1 MKKKLLI
8 SMLSLSLF
16 VTTAFGASCF
26 AYANTTDPEDN
37 APLVIAP
44 APSQSQVSQNTQT
57 TDDALE
63 IAALTAKDTAAK
75 AANKASTDKASA
87 KTGTVSKKTT
97 TAKAASKKKN
107 PTAKQVLKSIK
118 KSLGKSYTSDQ
129 KETKERMKTYWGL
142 NMKKVVSW
150 AAETNSNS
158 SLNSDCIIVLK
169 VKKGYAKKAAAK
181 LQKGYEQ
188 ILDYNRMYNM
198 DLQRVLQARLYVN
211 GNYVALIIEGQQ
223 PDYNDSA
230 EAQAKFAAKEGKKID
245 KAWKKVFGSAKNKI
259 KIPKDSGSKNTF
271 DMRELAESAR

>member
-16 VTTAFGASCF
+16 ATTAFGASNF
-26 AYANTTDPEDN
+26 AYANTTDLEDN

-44 APSQSQVSQNTQT
+44 APSQSQVSQNTQI
-57 TDDALE
+57 TDDILE

-75 AANKASTDKASA
+75 AADKANTGKTSA
-87 KTGTVSKKTT
+87 KTSTASKKSSTS
-97 TAKAASKKKN
+97 KAASRKKN
-107 PTAKQVLKSIK
+107 PTAKQVLKSLK

-129 KETKERMKTYWGL
+129 KETKERLESYWGL
-142 NMKKVVSW
+142 DMKKVVNW

-158 SLNSDCIIVLK
+158 MQSDCTIVLK

-181 LQKGYEQ
+181 LQNGYEQ
-188 ILDYNRMYNM
+188 ILSYNRMYNM
-198 DLQRVLQARLYVN
+198 DTQRLLQARLYVN
-211 GNYVALIIEGQQ
+211 GNYIALIIEGQQ

-245 KAWKKVFGSAKNKI
+245 KAWKKIFGSAKNKI
-259 KIPKDSGSKNTF
+259 KIPKDDDRQKGF
-271 DMRELAESAR
+271 DMSELADSAQ

>member
-1 MKKKLLI
+1 MKKKLLL

-16 VTTAFGASCF
+16 ATTAFGASCF
-26 AYANTTDPEDN
+26 AYADTAASSAA
-37 APLVIAP
+37 APVQLQA
-44 APSQSQVSQNTQT
+44 SQSMQD
-57 TDDALE
+57 TDGVFE
-63 IAALTAKDTAAK
+63 IAALTAKSTTAKATSKTAAAKTAAK
-75 AANKASTDKASA
+75 TSSAAKN
-87 KTGTVSKKTT
+87 T
-97 TAKAASKKKN
+97 TAKAASTKKN
-107 PTAKQVLKSIK
+107 PTAKQVLKSLK

-129 KETKERMKTYWGL
+129 KETKERLESYWGL

-158 SLNSDCIIVLK
+158 SMQSDCTIVLK

-181 LQKGYEQ
+181 LQSGYEQ
-188 ILDYNRMYNM
+188 ILSYNRMYDM
-198 DLQRVLQARLYVN
+198 ATQRVLQARLYVN

-259 KIPKDSGSKNTF
+259 KIPKDDGSQKGF
-271 DMRELAESAR
+271 DMSELEASAQ

>member
-16 VTTAFGASCF
+16 ATTAFGASCF
-26 AYANTTDPEDN
+26 AYANTTDSEDN
-37 APLVIAP
+37 APLDIAP
-44 APSQSQVSQNTQT
+44 APAQYQEVQGAQD
-57 TDDALE
+57 TDEVLE
-63 IAALTAKDTAAK
+63 IAAFAAKSTTAKATSKTAA
-75 AANKASTDKASA
+75 A
-87 KTGTVSKKTT
+87 KTASKTSSAAKST
-97 TAKAASKKKN
+97 TAKAASTKKN
-107 PTAKQVLKSIK
+107 PTAKQVLKSLK

-129 KETKERMKTYWGL
+129 KETKERLESYWGL

-158 SLNSDCIIVLK
+158 SMQSDCTIVLK

-181 LQKGYEQ
+181 LQSGYEQ
-188 ILDYNRMYNM
+188 ILSYNRMYDM
-198 DLQRVLQARLYVN
+198 DTQRVLQARLYVN

-259 KIPKDSGSKNTF
+259 KIPKDDGSQKGF
-271 DMRELAESAR
+271 DMSELEVSAQ

>member
-1 MKKKLLI
+1 MKKKLLL

-16 VTTAFGASCF
+16 AATAFGASCF
-26 AYANTTDPEDN
+26 AYADTADPEGN

-44 APSQSQVSQNTQT
+44 APAQYQASQSMQD
-57 TDDALE
+57 TDGVFE
-63 IAALTAKDTAAK
+63 IAALTAKSTTAKATSKTAAAKTAAK
-75 AANKASTDKASA
+75 TSSAAKS
-87 KTGTVSKKTT
+87 T
-97 TAKAASKKKN
+97 TAKAASTKKN
-107 PTAKQVLKSIK
+107 PTAKQVLKSLK

-129 KETKERMKTYWGL
+129 KETKERLESYWGL

-158 SLNSDCIIVLK
+158 SLQSDCAIILK

-181 LQKGYEQ
+181 LQSGYEQ
-188 ILDYNRMYNM
+188 ILSYNRMYDM
-198 DLQRVLQARLYVN
+198 DTQRVLQARLYVN

-259 KIPKDSGSKNTF
+259 KIPKDDGSQKGF
-271 DMRELAESAR
+271 DMSELEASAQ

>member
-16 VTTAFGASCF
+16 ATTAFGASNF
-26 AYANTTDPEDN
+26 AYANTTDLEDN

-44 APSQSQVSQNTQT
+44 APSQSQVSQNTQI
-57 TDDALE
+57 TDDILE

-75 AANKASTDKASA
+75 AADKANTGKTSA
-87 KTGTVSKKTT
+87 KTSTASKKSSTS
-97 TAKAASKKKN
+97 KAASRKKN
-107 PTAKQVLKSIK
+107 PTAKQVLKSLK

-129 KETKERMKTYWGL
+129 KETKERLESYWGL
-142 NMKKVVSW
+142 DMKKVVNW

-158 SLNSDCIIVLK
+158 MQSDCTIVLK

-181 LQKGYEQ
+181 LQNGYEQ
-188 ILDYNRMYNM
+188 ILSYNRMYNM
-198 DLQRVLQARLYVN
+198 DTQRVLQARLYVN
-211 GNYVALIIEGQQ
+211 GNYIALIIEGQQ

-245 KAWKKVFGSAKNKI
+245 KAWKKIFGSAKNKI
-259 KIPKDSGSKNTF
+259 KIPKDDDRQKGF
-271 DMRELAESAR
+271 DMSELADSAQ

>member
-16 VTTAFGASCF
+16 ATTAFGASNF
-26 AYANTTDPEDN
+26 AYANTTDLEDN

-44 APSQSQVSQNTQT
+44 APSQSQVSQNTQI
-57 TDDALE
+57 TDDILE

-75 AANKASTDKASA
+75 AADKANTGKTSA
-87 KTGTVSKKTT
+87 KTSTASKKSSTS
-97 TAKAASKKKN
+97 KAASRKKN
-107 PTAKQVLKSIK
+107 PTAKQVLKSLK

-129 KETKERMKTYWGL
+129 KETKERLESYWDL
-142 NMKKVVSW
+142 DMKKVASW

-158 SLNSDCIIVLK
+158 MQSDCTIVLK

-181 LQKGYEQ
+181 LQNGYEQ
-188 ILDYNRMYNM
+188 ILSYNRMYNM
-198 DLQRVLQARLYVN
+198 DTQRVLQARLYVN
-211 GNYVALIIEGQQ
+211 GNYIALIIEGQQ

-245 KAWKKVFGSAKNKI
+245 KAWKKIFGSAKNKI
-259 KIPKDSGSKNTF
+259 KIPKDDDRQKGF
-271 DMRELAESAR
+271 DMSELADSAQ

>member
-16 VTTAFGASCF
+16 ATTAFGASNF
-26 AYANTTDPEDN
+26 AYANTTDLEDN

-44 APSQSQVSQNTQT
+44 APSQSQVSQNTQI
-57 TDDALE
+57 TDDILE

-75 AANKASTDKASA
+75 AADKANTGKTSA
-87 KTGTVSKKTT
+87 KTSTASKKSSTS
-97 TAKAASKKKN
+97 KAANRKKN
-107 PTAKQVLKSIK
+107 PTAKQVLKSLK

-129 KETKERMKTYWGL
+129 KETKERLESYWGL
-142 NMKKVVSW
+142 DMKKVVNW

-158 SLNSDCIIVLK
+158 MQSDCTIVLK

-181 LQKGYEQ
+181 LQNGYEQ
-188 ILDYNRMYNM
+188 ILSYNRMYNM
-198 DLQRVLQARLYVN
+198 DTQRVLQARLYVN
-211 GNYVALIIEGQQ
+211 GNYIALIIEGQQ

-245 KAWKKVFGSAKNKI
+245 KAWKKIFGSAKNKI
-259 KIPKDSGSKNTF
+259 KIPKDDDRQKGF
-271 DMRELAESAR
+271 DMSELADSAQ

>member
-16 VTTAFGASCF
+16 ATIAFGASCF
-26 AYANTTDPEDN
+26 AYANTTNPEDS

-44 APSQSQVSQNTQT
+44 PLAQYQEAQNAQD
-57 TDDALE
+57 TDEVLE
-63 IAALTAKDTAAK
+63 IAAPAAKSTTAKVT
-75 AANKASTDKASA
+75 S
-87 KTGTVSKKTT
+87 KTT
-97 TAKAASKKKN
+97 TAKASSTKKN
-107 PTAKQVLKSIK
+107 PTAKQVLKSLK

-129 KETKERMKTYWGL
+129 KETKERMESYWGL
-142 NMKKVVSW
+142 DMKKVVSW

-158 SLNSDCIIVLK
+158 SLQSDCTIVLK

-181 LQKGYEQ
+181 LQESYEQ
-188 ILDYNRMYNM
+188 ILSYNRMYNM

-230 EAQAKFAAKEGKKID
+230 EAQAKFAAKESKKID

-259 KIPKDSGSKNTF
+259 KIPKDSGRQKGF
-271 DMRELAESAR
+271 DMSELEASAQ

>member
-1 MKKKLLI
+1 MKKKLLL

-16 VTTAFGASCF
+16 ATTAFGASCF
-26 AYANTTDPEDN
+26 AYADTAASSAA
-37 APLVIAP
+37 APVQLQA
-44 APSQSQVSQNTQT
+44 SQSMQD
-57 TDDALE
+57 TDGVFE
-63 IAALTAKDTAAK
+63 IAALTAK
-75 AANKASTDKASA
+75 S
-87 KTGTVSKKTT
+87 T
-97 TAKAASKKKN
+97 TAKAASTKKN
-107 PTAKQVLKSIK
+107 PTAKQVLKSLK

-129 KETKERMKTYWGL
+129 KETKERLESYWGL

-158 SLNSDCIIVLK
+158 SMQSDCTIVLK

-181 LQKGYEQ
+181 LQSGYEQ
-188 ILDYNRMYNM
+188 ILSYNRMYDM
-198 DLQRVLQARLYVN
+198 DTQRVLQARLYVN

-259 KIPKDSGSKNTF
+259 KIPKDDGS
-271 DMRELAESAR
+271 

>member
-16 VTTAFGASCF
+16 ATTAFGASNF
-26 AYANTTDPEDN
+26 AYANTTDLEDN

-44 APSQSQVSQNTQT
+44 APSQSQVSQNTQI
-57 TDDALE
+57 TDDILE

-75 AANKASTDKASA
+75 AADKANTGKTSA
-87 KTGTVSKKTT
+87 KTSTASKKSSTS
-97 TAKAASKKKN
+97 KAASRKKN
-107 PTAKQVLKSIK
+107 PTAKQVLKSLK

-129 KETKERMKTYWGL
+129 KETKERLESYWGL
-142 NMKKVVSW
+142 DMKKVVNW

-158 SLNSDCIIVLK
+158 MQSDCTIVLK

-181 LQKGYEQ
+181 LQNGYEQ
-188 ILDYNRMYNM
+188 ILSYNRMYNM
-198 DLQRVLQARLYVN
+198 DTQRVLQARLYVN
-211 GNYVALIIEGQQ
+211 GNYIALIIEGQQ

-245 KAWKKVFGSAKNKI
+245 KAWKKIFGSAKNKI
-259 KIPKDSGSKNTF
+259 KIPKDDDRQKGF
-271 DMRELAESAR
+271 DMSELADSTQ